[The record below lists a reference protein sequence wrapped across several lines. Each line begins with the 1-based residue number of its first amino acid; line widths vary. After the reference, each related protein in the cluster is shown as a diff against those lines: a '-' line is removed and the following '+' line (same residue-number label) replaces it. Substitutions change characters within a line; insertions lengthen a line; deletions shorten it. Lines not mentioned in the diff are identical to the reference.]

1 MRLIARLL
9 KWVGLLLLLPLLA
22 VWALMAW
29 DTWHLDRD
37 IRQVAAS
44 FVRGGSPFVI
54 PLPTNRVAMVSVMT
68 SDANQVCG
76 SFAIKQGVVRS
87 ARIDGQIV
95 PLTFD
100 RGIDLSP
107 YAASL
112 QACNQISVTL
122 MATMSFFKASF
133 AMVYDGLR
141 ITDIDAP
148 QRWD

>member
-1 MRLIARLL
+1 MRRLARLL
-9 KWVGLLLLLPLLA
+9 QWIGLLLLLPLLA

-29 DTWHLDRD
+29 DTWRLDRD

-44 FVRGGSPFVI
+44 FARGGSPFVI
-54 PLPTNRVAMVSVMT
+54 PLPTNRIAQVSVVT

-76 SFAIKQGVVRS
+76 SLAIKQGVVRS
-87 ARIDGQIV
+87 ARIDGQAV

-100 RGIDLSP
+100 HGIDLTP

-112 QACNQISVTL
+112 QACNQVRITL
-122 MATMSFFKASF
+122 LASMSFFKASF

-141 ITDIDAP
+141 LTDIDPP